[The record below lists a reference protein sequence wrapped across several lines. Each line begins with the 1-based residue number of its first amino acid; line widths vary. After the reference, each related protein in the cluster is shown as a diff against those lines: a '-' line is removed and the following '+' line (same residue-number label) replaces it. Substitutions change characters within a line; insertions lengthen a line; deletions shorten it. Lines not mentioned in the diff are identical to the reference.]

1 MKLDMETLYVR
12 RQNLNLK
19 FAIKSTKNKKMN
31 YMFPQKMKMHLM
43 ETRNPEKYMVQYAN
57 TERLKKSPIIFM
69 QNLLNDYEHS
79 VKC

>member
-1 MKLDMETLYVR
+1 
-12 RQNLNLK
+12 
-19 FAIKSTKNKKMN
+19 
-31 YMFPQKMKMHLM
+31 MFPQKMKMHIM